1 MNIKANMKANESI
14 GNCARKLKTK
24 KQKKKQKNPL
34 LEYVI
39 EKRILPNFEN
49 FFTMF
54 CPRLS

>member
-1 MNIKANMKANESI
+1 MKANESI

-24 KQKKKQKNPL
+24 KQKKTQKNPL